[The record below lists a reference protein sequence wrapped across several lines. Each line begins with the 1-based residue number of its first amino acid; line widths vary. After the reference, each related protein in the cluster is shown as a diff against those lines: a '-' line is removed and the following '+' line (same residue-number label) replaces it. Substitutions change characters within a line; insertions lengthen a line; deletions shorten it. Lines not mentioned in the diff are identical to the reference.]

1 MRKLATVLVTL
12 AAAATLACSTMTTA
26 VDYDHTISWSNY
38 KTFQV
43 MVGTQSP
50 ITFTQKEIDDS
61 ISQTLV
67 SKGLQPTTTNP
78 NLLVYPH
85 VVLTQQKQWNTMSM
99 GGFGYRGWGGM
110 GGDGDDDRAEHPDRD
125 AHRGPRRPQHEGD
138 GLARHGS
145 GPGFERGSV
154 PGVDQQGGSDD
165 LRELPAGAGQ
175 QVERAFRRRRPV
187 LSGRRGSA
195 GSESFRQWRRETCAR

>member
-26 VDYDHTISWSNY
+26 VDYDHTINWSNY

-61 ISQTLV
+61 ITQALV

-110 GGDGDDDRAEHPDRD
+110 GGMAHDDRAEHPDRD
-125 AHRGPRRPQHEGD
+125 THRGPRRPQHEGD

-145 GPGFERGSV
+145 GPGFERGPV

-187 LSGRRGSA
+187 LSGRRRDPRGA
-195 GSESFRQWRRETCAR
+195 ESFRQ

>member
-1 MRKLATVLVTL
+1 MRKAATILVTL
-12 AAAATLACSTMTTA
+12 AAAATLACSTMNTA

-50 ITFTQKEIDDS
+50 ITFTQKNIDDS
-61 ISQTLV
+61 ITQALV

-85 VVLTQQKQWNTMSM
+85 VVLTQEKQFNTMSM

-110 GGDGDDDRAEHPDRD
+110 GGMATTTEQNIPIGTLIVDLVDPNTKEMVW
-125 AHRGPRRPQHEGD
+125 RGTAQDQVTGTGQDQGTVNQAIQKIFANFPPTP
-138 GLARHGS
+138 GS
-145 GPGFERGSV
+145 K
-154 PGVDQQGGSDD
+154 
-165 LRELPAGAGQ
+165 
-175 QVERAFRRRRPV
+175 
-187 LSGRRGSA
+187 
-195 GSESFRQWRRETCAR
+195 